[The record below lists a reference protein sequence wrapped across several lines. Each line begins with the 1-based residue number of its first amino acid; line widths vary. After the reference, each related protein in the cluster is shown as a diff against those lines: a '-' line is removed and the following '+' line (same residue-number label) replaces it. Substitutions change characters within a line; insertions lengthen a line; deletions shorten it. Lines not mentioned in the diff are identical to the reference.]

1 MTTMDLDENVIKV
14 LPSLKSV
21 LAVNASGES
30 AWAKAARVDVEH
42 EDDSTESYFMKV
54 SKGPHGRE
62 SLKGEFESTAAIY
75 AITPEFCPKPIA
87 WGTFNSE
94 GIWGKS
100 GQVTLFAHISWG
112 RFGFHVVTYNG
123 DLPQDNTWS
132 ESWEAFFLNGF
143 QHVLRVRE
151 QRGGKSS
158 ELDDLLP
165 DMFGKVIPRLLR
177 PLETGG
183 NHIQPSLVHGDLW
196 CGNAAMIDEDTEDGI
211 VFDPSSFWGHNE
223 YELGNWRPERNKFT
237 RKYFN
242 AYHAHCPKSA
252 PEADYDDRNA
262 LYAMRFNLNAA
273 TLFPSQSTYLNMV
286 IEEMK
291 RLIAKFPSGYE
302 GDEARSDT
310 RQRQELNKAS
320 FDANTSKKIPGE
332 NKSRPR
338 ITALCRWFRKR
349 SLIHVLSRQDT
360 DRSDTPTAVARS
372 TTVQS
377 NLSLLD
383 LSGDAGGD
391 KGPLGLSTLF
401 EPEYSTPEVDLI
413 FVHGLGG
420 GSRKSWSKSPDPL
433 HFWPKAWLPGDP
445 EFSCVRI
452 HTFGYKAD
460 WGERRQ
466 SMLSIHDFA
475 QSLLGELKN
484 DPLIRRDNTRLILV
498 GHSMGG
504 CVAKKAYI
512 LARQDASSKN
522 IADRIQSIFF
532 LGTPHRGSDLA
543 SILQN
548 MLAVAWGSKPY
559 VNDLLPNCA
568 TLAEI
573 NDVFRHYAGDL
584 RLWSFYETLPVN
596 AKVLNKI
603 VVEKYSATLGY
614 GNEEIAAMDA
624 DHRHVCKFDT
634 QSDPNYKK
642 LRNALCTAIDLAR
655 VRASSATSRDTL
667 LKVELLLGISDATY
681 EDDLM
686 SLQELR
692 HPGSCS
698 WLFRLPDLTDWLVH
712 SGRAAAPIFWL
723 TGRPATGKSVLSSYV
738 IDKLRET
745 GFLCSYFFFKHGK
758 AGRSSLTD
766 CLRGIAHQMATQDQ
780 AIALQIEQLDRDG
793 ESWDLGDEKSIW
805 RKLFVNGIF
814 KTGHAANHVWVI
826 DGIDEC
832 SKSSNWF
839 RLTPQLPPGFR
850 LFMTSRSN
858 DEIERGL
865 HSLGPRVQVQPLV
878 TSDTAQ
884 DMHAFLRSKLEDL
897 SLENIDE
904 LCNRILTK
912 SQGSFLWVRL
922 VLQEFE
928 NAYTDED
935 IEAILKEV
943 PEDLYQMYTR
953 MLATIQSERRRSKLA
968 KSILTW
974 VALAG
979 RPLSIDELR
988 CAVRLDINE
997 TPHNIEKAIP
1007 TVCGQLVFV
1016 DQSSRV
1022 HMIHETAREFILDE
1036 DLDSTLA
1043 VRKGERH
1050 GHLASLLCKYLSTD
1064 VLKNTHGFKPAR
1076 TSKLA
1081 AVLDASLV
1089 DYASKFFS
1097 EHLYRSNSVD
1107 DAPMRELC
1115 IFLRT
1120 NILFWLETIAGQGE
1134 LQPINRT
1141 AVNLAGYLRRRTK
1154 YVPPVDKDIQLIDS
1168 WAIDLIRVSARF
1180 RSKLLACPSAIH
1192 YLIPP
1197 FCPTESMISTM
1208 FIVPTRS
1215 LTVKGSRE
1223 TEWDDCLVRV
1233 DFAKGQTTALAHGSV
1248 SFAVGL
1254 STGQVSLYD
1263 AGSIQ
1268 HISLMRHPERVRTL
1282 EFSPDERVL
1291 AVAGQKHISIWEPR
1305 SGNEVWTKRLT
1316 SPPLAMAFVDS
1327 EYLIHVNR
1335 ANQII
1340 TTCIENGDDS
1350 IISWGNRN
1358 AESSLPHQPP
1368 SRATIST
1375 NMGLLAVGYRSHPI
1389 SIIDL
1394 HSGTLVGQ
1402 CSPGKA
1408 NGIDAM
1414 SFNPSPDVFALVVS
1428 NQGGDLLVFDPRTAA
1443 LEFQRSNVF
1452 AHTLSC
1458 SVDGRSLV
1466 TGDSRG
1472 TVEIYE
1478 FDGPDSTAL
1487 TLIYR
1492 IGAHEEGVKDVRF
1505 SEDGLRIVDC
1515 RESQVRVWEPAILV
1529 QKDADIESQSDIS
1542 SQVTIAMKMSGSI
1555 ESAERPEITSLVPI
1569 VNGDYIVC
1577 GKSNGEVSIWCTA
1590 DGNELKI
1597 IYSHSCGASVVAAA
1611 VADKYGIVATAD
1623 ESGRVLVV
1631 QMKSTTPYWQD
1642 AHILVDRRV
1651 GCAISNMMV
1660 SPSQDRL
1667 LISGKTRNE
1676 LWDLSSGDLVCT
1688 REHTTEG
1695 MHVMFAHP
1703 RHRDTFIS
1711 CTGTAYREFSWS
1723 AYEETEPRQEI
1734 QLMRTNQVSQGNV
1747 VSASYHGSELVLES
1761 LKVTGDGAGVRTCYW
1776 SGDDF
1781 DQARG
1786 EEAAILGSSIELLNP
1801 ILREVITVIGST
1813 VIFIDKELWICSLDL
1828 TTFNTA
1834 PYAKRHFF
1842 ILSEWLNV
1850 NGDMKFSFTH
1860 KKEFVFVNKSNL
1872 VIIKGGLEFSEVVAL
1887 SPKQGWTVQTGSMHR
1902 RTSSS
1907 MISTPG

>member
-1 MTTMDLDENVIKV
+1 MD
-14 LPSLKSV
+14 
-21 LAVNASGES
+21 
-30 AWAKAARVDVEH
+30 
-42 EDDSTESYFMKV
+42 
-54 SKGPHGRE
+54 
-62 SLKGEFESTAAIY
+62 
-75 AITPEFCPKPIA
+75 
-87 WGTFNSE
+87 
-94 GIWGKS
+94 
-100 GQVTLFAHISWG
+100 Q
-112 RFGFHVVTYNG
+112 
-123 DLPQDNTWS
+123 
-132 ESWEAFFLNGF
+132 
-143 QHVLRVRE
+143 
-151 QRGGKSS
+151 
-158 ELDDLLP
+158 
-165 DMFGKVIPRLLR
+165 
-177 PLETGG
+177 
-183 NHIQPSLVHGDLW
+183 
-196 CGNAAMIDEDTEDGI
+196 
-211 VFDPSSFWGHNE
+211 
-223 YELGNWRPERNKFT
+223 
-237 RKYFN
+237 
-242 AYHAHCPKSA
+242 
-252 PEADYDDRNA
+252 
-262 LYAMRFNLNAA
+262 
-273 TLFPSQSTYLNMV
+273 
-286 IEEMK
+286 
-291 RLIAKFPSGYE
+291 
-302 GDEARSDT
+302 
-310 RQRQELNKAS
+310 
-320 FDANTSKKIPGE
+320 
-332 NKSRPR
+332 
-338 ITALCRWFRKR
+338 FRKR

-401 EPEYSTPEVDLI
+401 EPEDSTPEVDLI

-698 WLFRLPDLTDWLVH
+698 WLFRLPDLTD
-712 SGRAAAPIFWL
+712 
-723 TGRPATGKSVLSSYV
+723 
-738 IDKLRET
+738 
-745 GFLCSYFFFKHGK
+745 CYFFFKHGK

-1168 WAIDLIRVSARF
+1168 WAIDLIRVS
-1180 RSKLLACPSAIH
+1180 
-1192 YLIPP
+1192 
-1197 FCPTESMISTM
+1197 
-1208 FIVPTRS
+1208 
-1215 LTVKGSRE
+1215 
-1223 TEWDDCLVRV
+1223 
-1233 DFAKGQTTALAHGSV
+1233 
-1248 SFAVGL
+1248 
-1254 STGQVSLYD
+1254 LYD

-1505 SEDGLRIVDC
+1505 SENGLRIVDC

-1860 KKEFVFVNKSNL
+1860 KKEFVFVNKGNL